1 MTYTLA
7 IRSPQTNQIGVGIT
21 TCSIAFGGQAPFYTN
36 AGDLIVSQAF
46 ASDVLANAG
55 VLEAMAESVHR
66 STDLPLGERLLLA
79 LEAGRDAG
87 GQAAGGAH
95 LTERSAMLKI
105 TRTAE
110 RPGFPELD
118 LRVDLHASA
127 LHEMRRLL
135 PAYTVYN
142 RYSKLRDQSRATA
155 PSMAEYEAANQHHD
169 GQLVQRPS
177 IFR

>member
-1 MTYTLA
+1 
-7 IRSPQTNQIGVGIT
+7 
-21 TCSIAFGGQAPFYTN
+21 
-36 AGDLIVSQAF
+36 
-46 ASDVLANAG
+46 VLANAG

-142 RYSKLRDQSRATA
+142 RYSKLRDQSPATA